1 MTYIHFAKL
10 FGIVSTILALG
21 VLFNLDNAKKMA
33 NDLLDSGAGFV
44 VSGVLPVIFGGWI
57 VATHN
62 VWVQGWPV
70 VVTLIGWIMLL
81 EGMVRLIF
89 VKTWTSIVARH
100 IDRVPV
106 LFSLFGLIF
115 GLLLIYIGFFS
126 HLHA

>member
-21 VLFNLDNAKKMA
+21 MLFNLDNAKKMA
-33 NDLLDSGAGFV
+33 ADLVDSGAGFV

-62 VWVQGWPV
+62 IWVEGWPV
-70 VVTLIGWIMLL
+70 VVTVIGWIMLI
-81 EGMVRLIF
+81 EGMVRLLF
-89 VKTWTSIVARH
+89 VKTWTAVMQKH
-100 IDRVPV
+100 IDRIPV

-115 GLLLIYIGFFS
+115 GVLLIYIGFFS
-126 HLHA
+126 HLH